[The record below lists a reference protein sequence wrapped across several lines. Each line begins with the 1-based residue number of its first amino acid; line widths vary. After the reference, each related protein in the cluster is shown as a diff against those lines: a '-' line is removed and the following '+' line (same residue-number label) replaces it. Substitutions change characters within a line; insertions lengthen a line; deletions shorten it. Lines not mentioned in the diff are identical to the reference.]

1 MYFRQRIKER
11 DPRSPI
17 KDKPLRLPGQSLEE
31 ERAAIWDDKLEPY
44 ALQALFFI
52 VIAALEWWRAW
63 TNMPPAPAVFS
74 IVALLALALAAWR
87 VRSYWPQIKALR
99 LGIEG
104 EKVVG
109 QYLERLREDGY
120 HVFHD
125 VMAPDFNI
133 DHVLVGPA
141 GLFTVETKT
150 RTKPASGDA
159 RVTADAEGLLV
170 AGQRPDRDPVVQAR
184 AQAGWLHKQLKD
196 STGKAMPV
204 KPVIV
209 FPGWFIDPSAQ
220 KLSNLWV
227 LEPKAL
233 PSFLGNEDERMSAGD
248 VNLAAFHLSR
258 MIRSGEKK

>member
-1 MYFRQRIKER
+1 MPSKQQPTAR

-44 ALQALFFI
+44 AIQALFFI
-52 VIAALEWWRAW
+52 VTAMIEWWRYW
-63 TNMPPAPAVFS
+63 TNMPPLPVLFS
-74 IVALLALALAAWR
+74 LVALVALAFTVWR
-87 VRSYWPQIKALR
+87 TWSYWPRLKALR

-125 VMAPDFNI
+125 VKGPNFNV
-133 DHVLVGPA
+133 DHVLIGPA
-141 GLFTVETKT
+141 GLFTIETKT
-150 RTKPASGDA
+150 RTKPARGDA
-159 RVTADAEGLLV
+159 HVTADEEGLLV
-170 AGQRPDRDPVVQAR
+170 AGQRPDRDPLVQAR
-184 AQAGWLHKQLKD
+184 AQASWIHQQIKE

-209 FPGWFIDPSAQ
+209 FPGWFIEPSAQ
-220 KLSNLWV
+220 QLPNIWV

-233 PSFLGNEDERMSAGD
+233 PAFLKNENARMGPED
-248 VNLAAFHLSR
+248 VRLAAFHLSR
-258 MIRSGEKK
+258 MIRSGERS